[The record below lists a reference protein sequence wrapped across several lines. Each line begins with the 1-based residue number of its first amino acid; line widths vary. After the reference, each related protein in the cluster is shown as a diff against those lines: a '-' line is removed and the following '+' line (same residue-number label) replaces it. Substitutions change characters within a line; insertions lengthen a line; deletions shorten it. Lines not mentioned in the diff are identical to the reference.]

1 VAPLN
6 GNMTD
11 LTLVLGLGLTVIGI
25 ILAVLVMISVTVR
38 SRGVRGGGIL
48 LIGPIPIVFGTDQ
61 QSVKLLIVLAIILM
75 LIISSLTIFS
85 YLAK

>member
-1 VAPLN
+1 MN

-11 LTLVLGLGLTVIGI
+11 LTLVLGLGLTVTGI
-25 ILAVLVMISVTVR
+25 ILALLVMISVAVR

-61 QSVKLLIVLAIILM
+61 QSVKLLIILAIILM

>member
-1 VAPLN
+1 LN

-11 LTLVLGLGLTVIGI
+11 LTLILGLGLTVTGI

>member
-1 VAPLN
+1 MN

-11 LTLVLGLGLTVIGI
+11 LTLVLGLGLTVTGI
-25 ILAVLVMISVTVR
+25 ILAVLVMISVAVR

-61 QSVKLLIVLAIILM
+61 QSVKLLIILAIILM

>member
-1 VAPLN
+1 LN

-11 LTLVLGLGLTVIGI
+11 LTLVLGLGLTVTGI
-25 ILAVLVMISVTVR
+25 ILALLVMISVAVR

-61 QSVKLLIVLAIILM
+61 QSVKLLIILAIILM

>member
-1 VAPLN
+1 LN

>member
-1 VAPLN
+1 MN

-11 LTLVLGLGLTVIGI
+11 LTLILGLGLTVTGI

>member
-1 VAPLN
+1 MN

>member
-1 VAPLN
+1 MN
-6 GNMTD
+6 GNMTN
-11 LTLVLGLGLTVIGI
+11 LTLSLGLGLTVIGI

-61 QSVKLLIVLAIILM
+61 QSVKLLIILAIILM

>member
-1 VAPLN
+1 
-6 GNMTD
+6 MTD